1 MGSGAHAADCRI
13 WPIGGRWGHNQ
24 ADAQRLC
31 CTGGRGDGRPSLRR
45 TRSVLSR
52 AWGEHVHHGLWTTG
66 RESVEVATRALVDLV
81 AGWAGVL
88 PGARVADAGCGY
100 GGTARVLA
108 GEYGCEVVGF
118 TLSGAQAAWARERG
132 GRVRYEVR
140 SWLANGLSDG
150 TCDVVVA
157 IESLSHMVDKEFA
170 FAEAARV
177 LRPGG
182 RLVLVDWLSAERPS
196 RLARRWL
203 LDPIA
208 REGRLPSLD
217 SLAAYERFVAQA
229 GLTVLHTEDL
239 AQRARRTWSIVARRL
254 TRRVLFDGDARRFLL
269 SAENPDRAFALSL
282 VRIPLALRTGSMR
295 LCLLAA
301 ELPPLPSRD

>member
-1 MGSGAHAADCRI
+1 MAAS
-13 WPIGGRWGHNQ
+13 PAAL
-24 ADAQRLC
+24 ADEV
-31 CTGGRGDGRPSLRR
+31 
-45 TRSVLSR
+45 SVARHYDALDR
-52 AWGEHVHHGLWTTG
+52 FYRELWGEHVHHGLWTTG
-66 RESVEVATRALVDLV
+66 RESVEQATRALVDLV
-81 AGWAGVL
+81 AGWAGVR

-118 TLSGAQAAWARERG
+118 TLSDAQAAWARERG

-140 SWLANGLSDG
+140 SWLANGLTDNS
-150 TCDVVVA
+150 CDVVVA
-157 IESLSHMVDKEFA
+157 IESLSHMIDKPLA

-182 RLVLVDWLSAERPS
+182 RLVLVDWLSAEQPS

-208 REGRLPSLD
+208 REGRLPSLH
-217 SLAAYERFVAQA
+217 SLEAYERFVAQA

-239 AQRARRTWSIVARRL
+239 SQRARRTWSIVARRL
-254 TRRVLFDGDARRFLL
+254 TQRVLSDRDARRFLL
-269 SAENPDRAFALSL
+269 SAQNPDRAFALSL

-301 ELPPLPSRD
+301 ELPAPPGRE